1 MKRMQKGF
9 TLIELMI
16 VVAIIGILAAV
27 AIPQYQ
33 DYTVKAKLSK
43 VTGVA
48 APIKT
53 ALALYN
59 QEQGS
64 FPTAGGAAMW
74 TSIGLSVAPSPTTE
88 VTALNWSGVDNV
100 VKGTGNGPTA
110 GTGLALTLGAIKA
123 TTVDGGTITMSPT
136 TGSTDIQWANT
147 CTGALTDAIAKKY
160 FNCP

>member
-1 MKRMQKGF
+1 MNRMQKGF

-43 VTGVA
+43 VMGVA

-53 ALALYN
+53 AMALYN
-59 QEQGS
+59 QEQGG
-64 FPTAGGAAMW
+64 FPVTADPW
-74 TSIGLSVAPSPTTE
+74 TTIGLSQAPTATNEVQTIAWNGAANPVA
-88 VTALNWSGVDNV
+88 
-100 VKGTGNGPTA
+100 A
-110 GTGLALTLGAIKA
+110 GTGIALTLRNIKS
-123 TTVDGGTITMSPT
+123 TTIDTGVITMTPAV
-136 TGSTDIQWANT
+136 GSTDIQWSNA
-147 CTGALTDAIAKKY
+147 CTGALTDPIAKKY

>member
-1 MKRMQKGF
+1 MKQFQKGF

-59 QEQGS
+59 QEQGG
-64 FPTAGGAAMW
+64 FPITADPWTTIGLATAPTATNEVSLYAWTGA
-74 TSIGLSVAPSPTTE
+74 TNPVA
-88 VTALNWSGVDNV
+88 
-100 VKGTGNGPTA
+100 A
-110 GTGLALTLGAIKA
+110 GTGLELTLTNVKA
-123 TTVDGGTITMSPT
+123 ATIDTGTIVMTPS
-136 TGSTDIQWANT
+136 TGSTAIVWKNSCA
-147 CTGALTDAIAKKY
+147 GVLTDPIAIKY
-160 FNCP
+160 FNC

>member
-1 MKRMQKGF
+1 MKQFLKGF

-59 QEQGS
+59 QEQGG
-64 FPTAGGAAMW
+64 FPITAAPWATIGLATAPTATNEVSAYDW
-74 TSIGLSVAPSPTTE
+74 TGTTNP
-88 VTALNWSGVDNV
+88 VN
-100 VKGTGNGPTA
+100 A
-110 GTGLALTLGAIKA
+110 GDGLALTLTNIKA
-123 TTVDGGTITMSPT
+123 TTVDTGVITMTPS
-136 TGSTDIQWANT
+136 TGSTAITWKNT
-147 CTGALTDAIAKKY
+147 CTGALTDPIAIKY
-160 FNCP
+160 FGC

>member
-1 MKRMQKGF
+1 MKIQKGF

-43 VTGVA
+43 VTGIA

-59 QEQGS
+59 QEQGG
-64 FPTAGGAAMW
+64 FPVTANPW
-74 TSIGLSVAPSPTTE
+74 TTIGLSQAPSATTE
-88 VTALNWSGVDNV
+88 VAAINWTGTANPVAD
-100 VKGTGNGPTA
+100 GTGI
-110 GTGLALTLGAIKA
+110 ALTLQNVKA
-123 TTVDGGTITMSPT
+123 TTVDTGLITMTPT
-136 TGSTDIQWANT
+136 GGSTSIQWSNT
-147 CTGALTDAIAKKY
+147 CSGALTDAIAKKY
-160 FNCP
+160 FNC

>member
-1 MKRMQKGF
+1 MKIFKGF

-59 QEQGS
+59 QEQGG
-64 FPTAGGAAMW
+64 FPITADPWATIGLATAPTATNEVSVYAW
-74 TSIGLSVAPSPTTE
+74 TGSANPVPATEGLS
-88 VTALNWSGVDNV
+88 
-100 VKGTGNGPTA
+100 
-110 GTGLALTLGAIKA
+110 LTLTNIKA
-123 TTVDGGTITMSPT
+123 TTIDTGIIVMTPS
-136 TGSTDIQWANT
+136 TGSTAITWKNS
-147 CTGALTDAIAKKY
+147 CTGALTDPIAIKY
-160 FNCP
+160 FNC

>member
-1 MKRMQKGF
+1 MTRIQKGF

-59 QEQGS
+59 QENGG
-64 FPTAGGAAMW
+64 FPITAAPWA
-74 TSIGLSVAPSPTTE
+74 TIGLSSAPSATNE
-88 VTALNWSGVDNV
+88 VSALDWNGTANPVAS
-100 VKGTGNGPTA
+100 GTGII
-110 GTGLALTLGAIKA
+110 LTLANIKA
-123 TTVDGGTITMSPT
+123 ASIDTTTVTMTPT
-136 TGSTDIQWANT
+136 VGSTDIQWTNT
-147 CTGALTDAIAKKY
+147 CTSTDAILKKY
-160 FNCP
+160 FVC

>member
-1 MKRMQKGF
+1 MKQFLKGF

-43 VTGVA
+43 VTGIA
-48 APIKT
+48 APLKT

-59 QEQGS
+59 QEQGG
-64 FPTAGGAAMW
+64 FPITATPWA
-74 TSIGLSVAPSPTTE
+74 TIGLSTAPSTTNE
-88 VTALNWSGVDNV
+88 VSLLDWTGTANPV
-100 VKGTGNGPTA
+100 PA
-110 GTGLALTLGAIKA
+110 GEGIALTLTNIKA
-123 TTVDGGTITMSPT
+123 TTVDTGIITMHPSV
-136 TGSTDIQWANT
+136 GSTSIQWDNV

>member
-1 MKRMQKGF
+1 MTRIQKGF

-59 QEQGS
+59 QEQGG
-64 FPTAGGAAMW
+64 FPITADPW
-74 TSIGLSVAPSPTTE
+74 TTIGLSTSPTATNE
-88 VTALNWSGVDNV
+88 VAAYAWTGVTNPVGANTGLELTLTNVKAATVDN
-100 VKGTGNGPTA
+100 
-110 GTGLALTLGAIKA
+110 
-123 TTVDGGTITMSPT
+123 GTITMTPAV
-136 TGSTDIQWANT
+136 GSTAIVWTNK
-147 CTGALTDAIAKKY
+147 CNGALTDPIAIKY
-160 FNCP
+160 FNCQ

>member
-1 MKRMQKGF
+1 MAPTQAKVCVFRQSKGEHSMKQMLKGF

-48 APIKT
+48 APVKT

-59 QEQGS
+59 QEQGG
-64 FPTAGGAAMW
+64 FPTSGGATMW
-74 TSIGLSVAPSPTTE
+74 TSIGLSTAPSGTTE
-88 VTALNWSGVDNV
+88 VASLDWT
-100 VKGTGNGPTA
+100 GTGNNPVPA
-110 GTGLALTLGAIKA
+110 GEGIALVLQNIKA
-123 TTVDGGTITMSPT
+123 TTVD
-136 TGSTDIQWANT
+136 TG
-147 CTGALTDAIAKKY
+147 
-160 FNCP
+160 

>member
-1 MKRMQKGF
+1 MKMLKGF

-59 QEQGS
+59 QEQGA
-64 FPTAGGAAMW
+64 FPTADGATTW
-74 TSIGLSVAPSPTTE
+74 SSIGLSTAPTTTTE
-88 VTALNWSGVDNV
+88 VSDIHWT
-100 VKGTGNGPTA
+100 GTTNPVNATD
-110 GTGLALTLGAIKA
+110 GLALTLDNIKA
-123 TTVDGGTITMSPT
+123 TTVNTGIITMSPAV
-136 TGSTDIQWANT
+136 GSTAIVWTNK
-147 CTGALTDAIAKKY
+147 CSGALTDPIAIKY
-160 FNCP
+160 FNC

>member
-1 MKRMQKGF
+1 MKQFLKGF

-59 QEQGS
+59 QENGG
-64 FPTAGGAAMW
+64 FPITATPW
-74 TSIGLSVAPSPTTE
+74 TTIGLSTAPSPTNE
-88 VTALNWSGVDNV
+88 VAAYDWT
-100 VKGTGNGPTA
+100 GTTNNPTTA
-110 GTGLALTLGAIKA
+110 GTGLALTLTRIKA
-123 TTVDGGTITMSPT
+123 TTVDGGIITMHP
-136 TGSTDIQWANT
+136 
-147 CTGALTDAIAKKY
+147 
-160 FNCP
+160 

>member
-1 MKRMQKGF
+1 MTRIQKGF

-59 QEQGS
+59 QEQGG
-64 FPTAGGAAMW
+64 FPITPDPW
-74 TSIGLSVAPSPTTE
+74 TTIGLSTSPTATNE
-88 VTALNWSGVDNV
+88 VAAYAWTGVTNPVGANTGLELTLTNVKAATVDN
-100 VKGTGNGPTA
+100 
-110 GTGLALTLGAIKA
+110 
-123 TTVDGGTITMSPT
+123 GTITMTPAV
-136 TGSTDIQWANT
+136 GSTAIVWTNKCNGT
-147 CTGALTDAIAKKY
+147 LTDPIAIKY
-160 FNCP
+160 FNCQ

>member
-1 MKRMQKGF
+1 MKQYLKGF

-43 VTGVA
+43 VTGIA
-48 APIKT
+48 APLKT

-59 QEQGS
+59 QEQGG
-64 FPTAGGAAMW
+64 FPTTAAPW
-74 TSIGLSVAPSPTTE
+74 ATIGLSAAPSTTNE
-88 VTALNWSGVDNV
+88 VSAIDWT
-100 VKGTGNGPTA
+100 GTGNAPVPNGE
-110 GTGLALTLGAIKA
+110 GIALTLTNIRAA
-123 TTVDGGTITMSPT
+123 TVDTGIITMHPT
-136 TGSTDIQWANT
+136 VGSTSIQWDNV
-147 CTGALTDAIAKKY
+147 CTGALTDPIAKKY

>member
-43 VTGVA
+43 VMGVA
-48 APIKT
+48 QPIKT

-59 QEQGS
+59 QENGG
-64 FPTAGGAAMW
+64 FPTTAAPW
-74 TSIGLSVAPSPTTE
+74 TTIGLSVAPSNTTE
-88 VTALNWSGVDNV
+88 VTGIAWTGTTNV
-100 VKGTGNGPTA
+100 AKTGGTGPTA
-110 GTGLALTLGAIKA
+110 GTGLELTLGAIKA
-123 TTVDGGTITMSPT
+123 TTIDTHTVIMSPT
-136 TGSTDIQWANT
+136 TGSTDIQWINT
-147 CTGALTDAIAKKY
+147 CPAITDAIAKKY
-160 FNCP
+160 FNC

>member
-1 MKRMQKGF
+1 MNRIQKGF

-43 VTGVA
+43 VTGYA

-59 QEQGS
+59 QEQGG
-64 FPTAGGAAMW
+64 FPTTAAPW
-74 TSIGLSVAPSPTTE
+74 TTIGLSAAPSGTNE
-88 VTALNWSGVDNV
+88 VSAIAW
-100 VKGTGNGPTA
+100 TGATNPVAA
-110 GTGLALTLGAIKA
+110 GTGIAMTLQNIRAA
-123 TTVDGGTITMSPT
+123 TVDTGVITMTPSV
-136 TGSTDIQWANT
+136 GSTAIVWSNT
-147 CTGALTDAIAKKY
+147 CTAPLTDAIAMKY
-160 FNCP
+160 FGC

>member
-1 MKRMQKGF
+1 MIRIQKGF

-48 APIKT
+48 QPIKT

-59 QEQGS
+59 QENGG
-64 FPTAGGAAMW
+64 FPTSGGAAMW
-74 TSIGLSVAPSPTTE
+74 TSIGLSAAPATTNEVSALDWNGTANPVA
-88 VTALNWSGVDNV
+88 AN
-100 VKGTGNGPTA
+100 TGII
-110 GTGLALTLGAIKA
+110 LTLANIKA
-123 TTVDGGTITMSPT
+123 AGIDTTTVTMQPT
-136 TGSTDIQWANT
+136 VGSTDIQWTNT
-147 CTGALTDAIAKKY
+147 CTSTDAILKKY
-160 FNCP
+160 FNC

>member
-1 MKRMQKGF
+1 MSKIQKGF

-43 VTGVA
+43 VTGYA

-59 QEQGS
+59 QEQGG
-64 FPTAGGAAMW
+64 FPITAAPW
-74 TSIGLSVAPSPTTE
+74 TTIGLSSAPSGTNEISAIDWTGTTNP
-88 VTALNWSGVDNV
+88 VAT
-100 VKGTGNGPTA
+100 GTGIE
-110 GTGLALTLGAIKA
+110 LTITNIKA
-123 TTVDGGTITMSPT
+123 ATIDGLKVIMTPSV
-136 TGSTDIQWANT
+136 GSTAIVWTNT
-147 CTGALTDAIAKKY
+147 CTVTDPIATKY
-160 FNCP
+160 FGC

>member
-1 MKRMQKGF
+1 MTRIQKGF

-59 QEQGS
+59 QEQGG
-64 FPTAGGAAMW
+64 FPITAAPWTTIGLATAPTA
-74 TSIGLSVAPSPTTE
+74 TNE
-88 VTALNWSGVDNV
+88 VSAFEWSGTANPL
-100 VKGTGNGPTA
+100 TGN
-110 GTGLALTLGAIKA
+110 TGLELTLTNIKA
-123 TTVDGGTITMSPT
+123 TTVDTGTIVMQPSV
-136 TGSTDIQWANT
+136 GSTAIVWKNI
-147 CTGALTDAIAKKY
+147 CTGALTDPIAIKY
-160 FNCP
+160 FNC

>member
-1 MKRMQKGF
+1 MKQMLKGF

-59 QEQGS
+59 QEQGG
-64 FPTAGGAAMW
+64 FPITAAPWA
-74 TSIGLSVAPSPTTE
+74 TIGLSTAPTATNEVSAYDWTGTANP
-88 VTALNWSGVDNV
+88 VTAGD
-100 VKGTGNGPTA
+100 
-110 GTGLALTLGAIKA
+110 GLALTLTNIKA
-123 TTVDGGTITMSPT
+123 TTIDTGTITMTPS
-136 TGSTDIQWANT
+136 TGSTAITWKNT
-147 CTGALTDAIAKKY
+147 CTGSLTDAIAIKY
-160 FNCP
+160 FNC

>member
-1 MKRMQKGF
+1 MKQMLKGF

-59 QEQGS
+59 QEQGG
-64 FPTAGGAAMW
+64 FPITAAPWTTIGLATAPTATNEVAAYAWTGAAN
-74 TSIGLSVAPSPTTE
+74 P
-88 VTALNWSGVDNV
+88 V
-100 VKGTGNGPTA
+100 VA
-110 GTGLALTLGAIKA
+110 GTGLELQITNVKA
-123 TTVDGGTITMSPT
+123 TTIDTGTIVMTPS
-136 TGSTDIQWANT
+136 TGSTAITWTNS
-147 CTGALTDAIAKKY
+147 CGAPLTDPIAKKY

>member
-59 QEQGS
+59 QEQGG
-64 FPTAGGAAMW
+64 FPTTAAPW
-74 TSIGLSVAPSPTTE
+74 TSIGLSAAPSATTE
-88 VTALNWSGVDNV
+88 VSAIAWTGTANPVAAT
-100 VKGTGNGPTA
+100 TGI
-110 GTGLALTLGAIKA
+110 ALTLQNIKA
-123 TTVDGGTITMSPT
+123 TTVDTGVITMTPT
-136 TGSTDIQWANT
+136 VGSTDIQWTNT
-147 CTGALTDAIAKKY
+147 CSGALTDAIAKKY
-160 FNCP
+160 FNC

>member
-1 MKRMQKGF
+1 MTQFQKGF

-53 ALALYN
+53 ALALYY
-59 QEQGS
+59 QEQGG
-64 FPTAGGAAMW
+64 FPITAAPWTTIGLATPPTA
-74 TSIGLSVAPSPTTE
+74 TNE
-88 VTALNWSGVDNV
+88 VSAFDWSGTANPL
-100 VKGTGNGPTA
+100 TGK
-110 GTGLALTLGAIKA
+110 TGLELTLTNIKA
-123 TTVDGGTITMSPT
+123 TTVDTGTISMQPSV
-136 TGSTDIQWANT
+136 GSTAIVWTNF
-147 CTGALTDAIAKKY
+147 CLGSLTDPIA
-160 FNCP
+160 

>member
-43 VTGVA
+43 VQATVA
-48 APIKT
+48 PLKT

-59 QEQGS
+59 QETGGFPVAAAPWTS
-64 FPTAGGAAMW
+64 LGLSAAPTATNEVSAFAWTGAANP
-74 TSIGLSVAPSPTTE
+74 VA
-88 VTALNWSGVDNV
+88 
-100 VKGTGNGPTA
+100 A
-110 GTGLALTLGAIKA
+110 GTGLQLTLSNIKA
-123 TTVDGGTITMSPT
+123 TTIDGGILTMTPAL
-136 TGSTDIQWANT
+136 GSTDIQWTNA
-147 CTGALTDAIAKKY
+147 CTGSLTDAIAKKY
-160 FNCP
+160 FACP

>member
-1 MKRMQKGF
+1 MIRMQKGF

-43 VTGVA
+43 VTGIA

-59 QEQGS
+59 QENGG
-64 FPTAGGAAMW
+64 FPTIANPW
-74 TSIGLSVAPSPTTE
+74 STIGLSAAPATTNEVSAIAWNGTTNPVA
-88 VTALNWSGVDNV
+88 AN
-100 VKGTGNGPTA
+100 TGIV
-110 GTGLALTLGAIKA
+110 LTLQNIKA
-123 TTVDGGTITMSPT
+123 ATIDTTSVTMQPVV
-136 TGSTDIQWANT
+136 GSTDIQWVNT
-147 CTGALTDAIAKKY
+147 CTSTDAILKKY
-160 FNCP
+160 YNC

>member
-1 MKRMQKGF
+1 MKIFKGF

-59 QEQGS
+59 QEQGG
-64 FPTAGGAAMW
+64 FPTAGGAAVW
-74 TSIGLSVAPSPTTE
+74 TSIGLSTAPSPTNE
-88 VTALNWSGVDNV
+88 VASYDWT
-100 VKGTGNGPTA
+100 GTTNNPTTA
-110 GTGLALTLGAIKA
+110 GTGLALTLTRIKA
-123 TTVDGGTITMSPT
+123 TTVDDGIITMHPT
-136 TGSTDIQWANT
+136 VGSTAIIWDNV

-160 FNCP
+160 FNC

>member
-1 MKRMQKGF
+1 MKIFKGF

-59 QEQGS
+59 QEQGG
-64 FPTAGGAAMW
+64 FPITAAPW
-74 TSIGLSVAPSPTTE
+74 TTIGLS
-88 VTALNWSGVDNV
+88 TA
-100 VKGTGNGPTA
+100 PTA
-110 GTGLALTLGAIKA
+110 TNEVSVYAW
-123 TTVDGGTITMSPT
+123 
-136 TGSTDIQWANT
+136 TGSTNPVPATEGLEITITNVKAATID
-147 CTGALTDAIAKKY
+147 TGIIVMHPTVGSTSIIWDNSCAAPLTDAIAKKY
-160 FNCP
+160 FNC